1 MILPRLFIDDNGNS
15 CRMEIYDPEAPEY
28 PLFVMSGIGMGTTT
42 VADVF
47 INFLASATENY
58 GDGYDIG
65 YIDCA
70 DDMEGGEFEDSVV
83 Y

>member
-1 MILPRLFIDDNGNS
+1 MILSRLFINDNGDS
-15 CRMEIYDPEAPEY
+15 CRMETYDPEAPEC
-28 PLFVMSGIGMGTTT
+28 PLFVMDGGGMGTTT
-42 VADVF
+42 VTDVF
-47 INFLASATENY
+47 INFLTSATENY

-65 YIDCA
+65 YINCA